1 MACCAKMVASS
12 SAVNGPR
19 FTLGFSW
26 LHQRNRHDL
35 LDLPGKAS
43 AIAVQLPGPPS
54 RSICLRNK
62 SSSCVVEVKTKRVV
76 TKSSVSLR
84 LSSFPLKNQTNKQTN
99 KSHNPSH
106 SQGPNRQRNDNDSG
120 WGPAPRAWT
129 PPTSTPV
136 ATDSDVRHRASRRG
150 NDDENSLLTLSR
162 LHSRI
167 AVRLPVVVVANV
179 PRDVTP
185 RARPSPPRVVTPA
198 VCGFP
203 SSTGGG
209 SRARASST
217 ACVKTKEMIAC
228 IRTSGV
234 HALFT
239 MRSSS
244 MIDTFMRARVA
255 RCGSGG
261 QTRGRR
267 SLANDR
273 RADVVDPLGV
283 WVLPLHRLFVPSV

>member
-209 SRARASST
+209 SRARVVD
-217 ACVKTKEMIAC
+217 CVRENK
-228 IRTSGV
+228 RNDRV
-234 HALFT
+234 HSYLGRPRALYHAIVVHD
-239 MRSSS
+239 RHLHA
-244 MIDTFMRARVA
+244 RARRKMRQRGTNA
-255 RCGSGG
+255 R
-261 QTRGRR
+261 
-267 SLANDR
+267 
-273 RADVVDPLGV
+273 P
-283 WVLPLHRLFVPSV
+283 PFVG